1 MIHMRMM
8 KIKYL
13 LFTLP
18 WRNRVGEE
26 SKLRRMWGP
35 YDRTAHCNVL
45 KKILTQ
51 ERLWLLRIAAVRYKL
66 FRTRSSSN
74 HLKTHLNLK
83 LLALRRL
90 ASLALL
96 REQHRLDVWQDPA
109 LGNGH
114 ASQQFVKLLVISDG
128 QLKMPGNNP
137 GLLVISGSIA
147 CQLKYL
153 RSEILHHCCQVHRSS
168 GSYSGS
174 VVSFTEEPVDA
185 THWEL

>member
-1 MIHMRMM
+1 MIYMRMK

-74 HLKTHLNLK
+74 HLKTVAKRGKEKVWNPRLNSQDRCVKMSHYNFQYSAANPKKPRNLNLYRYNQLGQSK
-83 LLALRRL
+83 LDLERGKLEKLVAFPLQQIDKNIKYNDTSFLGYFTRL
-90 ASLALL
+90 LL
-96 REQHRLDVWQDPA
+96 
-109 LGNGH
+109 
-114 ASQQFVKLLVISDG
+114 F
-128 QLKMPGNNP
+128 
-137 GLLVISGSIA
+137 
-147 CQLKYL
+147 
-153 RSEILHHCCQVHRSS
+153 SS
-168 GSYSGS
+168 
-174 VVSFTEEPVDA
+174 
-185 THWEL
+185 